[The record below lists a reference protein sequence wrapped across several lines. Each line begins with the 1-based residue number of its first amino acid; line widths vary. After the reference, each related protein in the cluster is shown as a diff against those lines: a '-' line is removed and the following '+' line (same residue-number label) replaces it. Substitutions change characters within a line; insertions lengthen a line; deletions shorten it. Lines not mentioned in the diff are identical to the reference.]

1 MKQNILRKIA
11 VLMIAVFALAAFAP
25 IAGAQDAGGSGFAPG
40 IQHYTVQRGDTL
52 YRIALRF
59 GLPMQQIQSANNI
72 FNPNII
78 YVGQTLLIPG
88 SYNPNPQPV
97 PQPQPQPQ
105 PGANNYVVRPGDTL
119 ARIARSYG
127 VNLWSLAQH
136 NRITNVNLIY
146 VGQVL
151 NIPDFTIQS

>member
-1 MKQNILRKIA
+1 MTL
-11 VLMIAVFALAAFAP
+11 AVFALAAFAP
-25 IAGAQDAGGSGFAPG
+25 IAGAQDNGGGFAPG
-40 IQHYTVQRGDTL
+40 IQHYTVQRGDSL

-59 GLPMQQIQSANNI
+59 GLPMNQIASANNI

-88 SYNPNPQPV
+88 SYNPNPQPI

-105 PGANNYVVRPGDTL
+105 PQPDANNYVVRPGDTL
-119 ARIARSYG
+119 ARIARNYG

-136 NRITNVNLIY
+136 NRINNVNLIY